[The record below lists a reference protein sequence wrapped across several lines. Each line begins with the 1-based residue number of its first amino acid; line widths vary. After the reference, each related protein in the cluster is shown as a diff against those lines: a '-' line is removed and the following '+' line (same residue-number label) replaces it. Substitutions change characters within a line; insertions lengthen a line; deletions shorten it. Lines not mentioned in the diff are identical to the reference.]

1 MANTS
6 GAEPGVRHD
15 PRRPLQRHAV
25 QRRTVV
31 FLGSAQLLSGIGTGA
46 TVSIGSLLAVD
57 LAGSS
62 AWAGSVATVMT
73 LAAALSALPLASLAE
88 RRGRRTGL
96 VTGLAAALA
105 GVVLIVVS
113 VVSGIFVLL
122 LLGTAGVGVGTASNL
137 QARFA
142 AVDLADDEHRGRA
155 LSAVVWA
162 ITIGAVAGPN
172 LIQPG
177 AVVGQSVGLPPIA
190 GPFVISAAGLVLA
203 CALLLAGLRPDPLLY
218 ARQLAADAVGA
229 VREARRDD
237 PAGPAAGA
245 APASEAPVSG
255 PPVSGAP
262 ESGIPVSDAHAGGH
276 QPPSASRGGALRRGL
291 RAARH
296 SPSAILALAAV
307 VGAHAVMVG
316 VMSVTPLHLQELV
329 AGPGSASHA
338 SHTAAGDVLV
348 IIGFTISLHIA
359 GMFALSPVLGWLTDK
374 AGRRQ
379 TIVLGFA
386 MLVAA
391 VAVAGFGQRSTT
403 AVAVGL
409 VLLGLGWSA
418 ATIAGSTLL
427 AESVR
432 QEDRVVVQGVSD
444 MLMGAAG
451 AVGGAFSGL
460 ILSWAGYP
468 GLNLAGGLV
477 AAVVLGAAVTALLPA
492 RAGGGTAGVSGKPG
506 SRSIAD

>member
-1 MANTS
+1 MLAGVACVCGELSGSPHCLPVGMQGYALKMANTS

-15 PRRPLQRHAV
+15 ERPPLQRRSV
-25 QRRTVV
+25 QRRTVI

-57 LAGSS
+57 LSGSS

-88 RRGRRTGL
+88 RRGRRAGL

-105 GVVLIVVS
+105 GVVLIVAAVI
-113 VVSGIFVLL
+113 SGTFLVL
-122 LLGTAGVGVGTASNL
+122 LLGTAGVGVGTASSL

-177 AVVGQSVGLPPIA
+177 AAVGQALGLPPIA
-190 GPFVISAAGLVLA
+190 GPFIISAVGLALA
-203 CALLLAGLRPDPLLY
+203 CALLFAGLRPDPLLF
-218 ARQLAADAVGA
+218 ARQLAAGSATSAATGPGTGTYLAARSRSGALARGLGA
-229 VREARRDD
+229 VR
-237 PAGPAAGA
+237 G
-245 APASEAPVSG
+245 
-255 PPVSGAP
+255 
-262 ESGIPVSDAHAGGH
+262 
-276 QPPSASRGGALRRGL
+276 
-291 RAARH
+291 
-296 SPSAILALAAV
+296 SPSAILALAAIL
-307 VGAHAVMVG
+307 GAHAVMVG
-316 VMSVTPLHLQELV
+316 VMSVTPLHLQELM

-338 SHTAAGDVLV
+338 SHTASGDVLV

-359 GMFALSPVLGWLTDK
+359 GMFAFSPVLGWLTDK
-374 AGRRQ
+374 SGRKQ
-379 TIVLGFA
+379 TIVLGFTL
-386 MLVAA
+386 LVAA
-391 VAVAGFGQRSTT
+391 VAIAGAGQRSTT

-418 ATIAGSTLL
+418 ASISGSTLL

-432 QEDRVVVQGVSD
+432 QDDRVVVQGVSD
-444 MLMGAAG
+444 MLMSAAG
-451 AVGGAFSGL
+451 AVGGAVSGL

-468 GLNLAGGLV
+468 GLNMAGGAVAGVVLA
-477 AAVVLGAAVTALLPA
+477 AAVIAVLRSRDGTGSD
-492 RAGGGTAGVSGKPG
+492 RKAGTEQAT
-506 SRSIAD
+506 